1 MCIRDSAALRFLSH
15 HEDDDLL
22 REMLAFGKRLRCPRA
37 WLLDVLRHC
46 VLIDAGEAAHV
57 HAYLAAE
64 HLGAEPDLRDPHL
77 LRSLAR
83 LADLRLLER
92 ASPFD
97 DLAHPK
103 FTCLLDAEPA
113 HDLADTIRLP
123 LGRYIAQ

>member
-1 MCIRDSAALRFLSH
+1 MIARPKSAETSGERPRKEPLKVGMSH
-15 HEDDDLL
+15 SCPAQVDGPAAVPLDRLL
-22 REMLAFGKRLRCPRA
+22 G
-37 WLLDVLRHC
+37 
-46 VLIDAGEAAHV
+46 V